1 MPQQGTGA
9 RSKRRA
15 SAGQTAAQRAAASEN
30 LAKGRK
36 KKIEQRKQAK
46 ASGAMTAKERWAM
59 LLDGR
64 LTVRDLDNQEISRM
78 QVRGAG
84 GGFDGKRRTY
94 MPSHLA
100 EQFHR
105 ESIRRANEMLRTAA
119 PEAVKALLA
128 IGTDPDVKEGDRIRA
143 LMYVVDRSL
152 GKTPDVLRVE
162 GESKFDGMLA
172 EAIGLEREGIDA
184 SEE

>member
-9 RSKRRA
+9 RSKSRA
-15 SAGQTAAQRAAASEN
+15 SARQTAAQRAAASEN

-36 KKIEQRKQAK
+36 KKIEQREQAK
-46 ASGAMTAKERWAM
+46 KQGRMTAGERWAA
-59 LLDGR
+59 LLDGS
-64 LTVRDLDNQEISRM
+64 LTVRDLDNQEIARM

-100 EQFHR
+100 EQFHK
-105 ESIRRANEMLRTAA
+105 ESIRRANEMIRTAA
-119 PEAVKALLA
+119 PTAIKALLE
-128 IGTDPDVKEGDRIRA
+128 IGTDPDVKESDRVRA
-143 LMYVVDRSL
+143 LMYVADRAL

-162 GESKFDGMLA
+162 EGSKYDAMLA
-172 EAIGLEREGIDA
+172 EAVGLEREGIDTPEA
-184 SEE
+184 